1 MSARMVSGLLA
12 QGALVGASPVAA
24 ADAVTVAGSR
34 GMACQ
39 IRSLRG
45 EVIATT
51 QGASSAL
58 MVTDAPGYRT
68 RAIEGTAWR
77 TYTLEANG
85 YSITTAATLG
95 ERAERNRHTP
105 PAAGLPTP
113 VTPGGGAL

>member
-51 QGASSAL
+51 QGASSAR
-58 MVTDAPGYRT
+58 MVPDAPGYRT
-68 RAIEGTAWR
+68 RVIEGTGWR
-77 TYTLEANG
+77 NYTLEATG
-85 YSITTAATLG
+85 YRRTPPDSLG
-95 ERAERNRHTP
+95 ERARVGE
-105 PAAGLPTP
+105 AAVRGR
-113 VTPGGGAL
+113 GGNA